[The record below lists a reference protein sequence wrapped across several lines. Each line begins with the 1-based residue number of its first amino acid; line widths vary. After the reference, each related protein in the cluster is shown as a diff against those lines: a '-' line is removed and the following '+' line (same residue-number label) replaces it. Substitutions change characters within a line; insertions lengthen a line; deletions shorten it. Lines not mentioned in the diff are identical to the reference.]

1 MSDWPRDQGK
11 LPGGNDFKLKPD
23 SKVEQIGTVGRRS
36 ILKITL
42 RATKD
47 CGSSGRNLPRLHAWL
62 LLRKVTFRW
71 CLSFWRLE

>member
-1 MSDWPRDQGK
+1 MSDEPRGLGK

-23 SKVEQIGTVGRRS
+23 SKVEQVGAVGRRS
-36 ILKITL
+36 ILKVTL
-42 RATKD
+42 RAAKG
-47 CGSSGRNLPRLHAWL
+47 CGSSGRNLPQLHAWL